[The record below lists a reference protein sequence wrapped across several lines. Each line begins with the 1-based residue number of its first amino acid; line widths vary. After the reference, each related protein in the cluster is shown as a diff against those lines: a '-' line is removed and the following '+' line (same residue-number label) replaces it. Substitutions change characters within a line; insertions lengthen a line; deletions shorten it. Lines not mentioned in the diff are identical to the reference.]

1 MKLLMKKLLHK
12 FQKLDLISLN
22 EKTLKISLKNSK
34 LFNKD
39 ENLKKD
45 SLDQIA
51 FLAEN
56 DLSPAEIESFLNIS
70 LLDFNQEFF
79 TKAYKQYSNLLGY
92 LNTIQLIS
100 YINFNEK
107 FKKELFSSL
116 SKKIIYP
123 IFLIGFAFTTLVIFK
138 FSILPLLESFGQS
151 RAMIFINIFYYLSII
166 VTIIIVL
173 IIILSIYVFKN
184 PTYSIIVYFRLYNFR
199 IFKVIESYYLTI
211 LAHLLISFD
220 NQGLSTYQTFKLI
233 NKFKGST
240 IVSNLAYFV
249 SSDLEEGAGLE
260 NSINNMKIN
269 DSFKNILILG
279 IKSNKYNKLLL
290 QYSKKL
296 VYDIEREILYIARV
310 LLVFAYVYIGI
321 IVLVLYK
328 ILSLPLS
335 LINQI

>member
-1 MKLLMKKLLHK
+1 MK
-12 FQKLDLISLN
+12 
-22 EKTLKISLKNSK
+22 TSLKNSGIFK
-34 LFNKD
+34 KSS
-39 ENLKKD
+39 NLK
-45 SLDQIA
+45 SETLDQIA

-56 DLSPAEIESFLNIS
+56 DLSPSEIESFLNIS
-70 LLDFNQEFF
+70 LLEFNEEFF
-79 TKAYKQYSNLLGY
+79 TKGYSQYTSLLGQ
-92 LNTIQLIS
+92 LNTLQLIS

-107 FKKELFSSL
+107 LKKDLLQTL

-123 IFLIGFAFTTLVIFK
+123 IFLIGFAFVTLVIFK

-166 VTIIIVL
+166 VTIIIFS
-173 IIILSIYVFKN
+173 IIIFSIFIFKN
-184 PTYSIIVYFRLYNFR
+184 PAYSIIVYLRLYNLR

-211 LAHLLISFD
+211 LCHLLISFD

-233 NKFKGST
+233 NKFKGSS

-249 SSDLEEGAGLE
+249 SSDLEAGAGLE
-260 NSINNMKIN
+260 NSIDNMKIN

-279 IKSNKYNKLLL
+279 IKSNKYNQLLS

-296 VYDIEREILYIARV
+296 VYDIDREISYIAKS

>member
-1 MKLLMKKLLHK
+1 MK
-12 FQKLDLISLN
+12 
-22 EKTLKISLKNSK
+22 TSLKNSK

>member
-1 MKLLMKKLLHK
+1 MNK
-12 FQKLDLISLN
+12 
-22 EKTLKISLKNSK
+22 KTLKTSLKNSK
-34 LFNKD
+34 LFNK
-39 ENLKKD
+39 NNNTKKN

-56 DLSPAEIESFLNIS
+56 DLSPAEIESFLNIN
-70 LLDFNQEFF
+70 LLDFNNDFF
-79 TKAYKQYSNLLGY
+79 TKTYKQYTSLLGY
-92 LNTIQLIS
+92 LNTLQLIS

-123 IFLIGFAFTTLVIFK
+123 IFLICFAFITLVIFK

-166 VTIIIVL
+166 VTIIILL

-211 LAHLLISFD
+211 LSHLLISFD

-269 DSFKNILILG
+269 DGFKNILILG
-279 IKSNKYNKLLL
+279 IKSNKYNKLLV

-296 VYDIEREILYIARV
+296 VYDIEREISYIAKV
-310 LLVFAYVYIGI
+310 LLIFAYVYIGV